1 MFILSRRDVS
11 ERHASVSEPLGQA
24 KRLAQAMT
32 AGVGIFIS
40 LIVLTGCMS
49 TSEVVSVGKDTYMLM
64 ARGSGLLTS
73 SAEVPIEAM
82 KAANVHCASLGR
94 RMIIRRTD
102 TQGTPGLTDM
112 SSSLV
117 FSCVTED
124 DPEYKRPDLQK
135 DPNVIIQDNRSKP

>member
-1 MFILSRRDVS
+1 MRAIATIIVMCL
-11 ERHASVSEPLGQA
+11 PL
-24 KRLAQAMT
+24 T
-32 AGVGIFIS
+32 A
-40 LIVLTGCMS
+40 CMS
-49 TSEVVSVGKDTYMLM
+49 TSEVVPVGKDTYMLM

-94 RMIIRRTD
+94 RMIIRRTE
-102 TQGTPGLTDM
+102 TQGTPGVTDM

-135 DPNVIIQDNRSKP
+135 DPNVIIQDNRAKP